1 MTDPHS
7 TDSTPH
13 GPVAAQHRHVEP
25 GSASPERHVSVVIV
39 GAGFAGLG
47 TAIRLLQEGHRDL
60 LILERADEVGG
71 TWRDNAYPGC
81 ACDVPSRLYSFSFA
95 PNPTWSRRFAPQ
107 EEIERYLKRCVDTY
121 GLTPRLRLGCEL
133 QRATWD
139 PRRLRWELETSTGPL
154 SAGLVVMAQGP
165 LSEPVVPSLPGLEG
179 FTGEVFHSARWRHD
193 LDLSAKRVGV
203 IGTGASAVQF
213 IPHLQCTSRHVT
225 VFQRTPSWIAP
236 RRDRPVPAWQR
247 RLFQLAPPVQR
258 MARGWEYMVREATL
272 PALLGNRAMAAL
284 GRREAL
290 AHLHRQVKDPELR
303 SQLTPDYALGCKRVL
318 LSDDYYPALVQPNVR
333 VVTDPIASVGP
344 DAVHTAPGDG
354 PQAPPGGAAP
364 ADAVHP
370 VDVLILGTGFRV
382 TDASYARR
390 IIGGD
395 GRSLREVWQGS
406 PQAYLGTT
414 VAGFPNLFLMAG
426 PNTGVGHTSLIY
438 MIESQINYLISALRL
453 MRRRSLGAVDV
464 RTKTQHAYNAELQN
478 RMAPTVW
485 AAGGCSGWY
494 QDRTGRVTT
503 IWPAPTWGFR
513 RRTRAI
519 DPIDYM
525 LTASRDAPD
534 RHVSGGPD
542 RVDAGEAQPGS

>member
-1 MTDPHS
+1 MTDPH
-7 TDSTPH
+7 TTNPAPH
-13 GPVAAQHRHVEP
+13 EAAD
-25 GSASPERHVSVVIV
+25 ASPGHVSVVIV

-47 TAIRLLQEGHRDL
+47 TAVRLLQEGYRDL

-107 EEIERYLKRCVDTY
+107 EEIERYLKRCVDRY

-139 PRRLRWELETSTGPL
+139 PERLRWDLDTSTGPL
-154 SAGLVVMAQGP
+154 SAGLLVMAQGP
-165 LSEPVVPSLPGLEG
+165 LSEPAIPSLPGLEG
-179 FTGEVFHSARWRHD
+179 FAGEAFHSAGWKHD

-213 IPHLQCTSRHVT
+213 IPHLQRTALQVT

-236 RRDRPVPAWQR
+236 RQDRPVPAWQR
-247 RLFQLAPPVQR
+247 RLFRLAPPVQR
-258 MARGWEYMVREATL
+258 LARGWEYMTRETTL
-272 PALLGNRAMAAL
+272 PALLGNRTMAAL

-303 SQLTPDYALGCKRVL
+303 SKLTPDYALGCKRVL
-318 LSDDYYPALVQPNVR
+318 LSDNYYPALVQPNVR

-344 DAVHTAPGDG
+344 NTVLTTPRGGA
-354 PQAPPGGAAP
+354 QASPGGAAS
-364 ADAVHP
+364 AGATHP
-370 VDVLILGTGFRV
+370 VDVLIFGTGFRV
-382 TDASYARR
+382 TDASYAQRV
-390 IIGGD
+390 IGGD
-395 GRSLREVWQGS
+395 GRSLKEVWQGS
-406 PQAYLGTT
+406 PQAHLGTT

-438 MIESQINYLISALRL
+438 MIESQINYLVSTLRL
-453 MRRRSLGAVDV
+453 MRSRGLGSVDV
-464 RTKTQHAYNAELQN
+464 RAETQHAYNAELQN

-503 IWPAPTWGFR
+503 IWPASTWQFR

-519 DPIDYM
+519 DPDEYV
-525 LTASRDAPD
+525 LTASRVAPD
-534 RHVSGGPD
+534 QYISDGSD
-542 RVDAGEAQPGS
+542 RVGVGEAQPGS

>member
-1 MTDPHS
+1 M
-7 TDSTPH
+7 
-13 GPVAAQHRHVEP
+13 
-25 GSASPERHVSVVIV
+25 
-39 GAGFAGLG
+39 
-47 TAIRLLQEGHRDL
+47 RLLQEGYRDL

-107 EEIERYLKRCVDTY
+107 EEIERYLKRCVDQY
-121 GLTPRLRLGCEL
+121 DLTPRLRLGCKL

-139 PRRLRWELETSTGPL
+139 PERLRWDLDTSTGPL
-154 SAGLVVMAQGP
+154 GAGLLVMAQGP
-165 LSEPVVPSLPGLEG
+165 LSEPAIPSLPGLEG
-179 FTGEVFHSARWRHD
+179 FTGEAFHSAGWKHD

-213 IPHLQCTSRHVT
+213 IPHLQSTAQQVT

-236 RRDRPVPAWQR
+236 RQDRPVPAWQR
-247 RLFQLAPPVQR
+247 RLFRLAPPVQR
-258 MARGWEYMVREATL
+258 LARGWEYMTREATL
-272 PALLGNRAMAAL
+272 PALLGNRTMAAL

-290 AHLHRQVKDPELR
+290 AHLHRQVKNPELR
-303 SQLTPDYALGCKRVL
+303 SKLTPDYALGCKRVL
-318 LSDDYYPALVQPNVR
+318 LSDNYYPALVQPNVH

-344 DAVHTAPGDG
+344 NTVLTTPRGGA
-354 PQAPPGGAAP
+354 QAAPGGAAS
-364 ADAVHP
+364 AVTAHP
-370 VDVLILGTGFRV
+370 VDVLIFGTGFRV
-382 TDASYARR
+382 TDASYAQRV
-390 IIGGD
+390 IGGD
-395 GRSLREVWQGS
+395 GRSLNEVWQGS
-406 PQAYLGTT
+406 PQAHLGTT

-438 MIESQINYLISALRL
+438 MIESQINYLVSTLRL
-453 MRRRSLGAVDV
+453 MRSRGLGSVDV
-464 RTKTQHAYNAELQN
+464 RAETQHAYNAELQN

-503 IWPAPTWGFR
+503 IWPASTWRFR

-519 DPIDYM
+519 DPGEYV
-525 LTASRDAPD
+525 LTAPRVAPD
-534 RHVSGGPD
+534 QYISDGSD
-542 RVDAGEAQPGS
+542 RVGVGEAQPGS

>member
-1 MTDPHS
+1 MADSHDTDPV
-7 TDSTPH
+7 PR
-13 GPVAAQHRHVEP
+13 GPVMARQRRTGP
-25 GSASPERHVSVVIV
+25 GSAAPGRHVSVVIV
-39 GAGFAGLG
+39 GAGFAGVG
-47 TAIRLLQEGHRDL
+47 TAIRLLREGHRDL

-107 EEIERYLKRCVDTY
+107 EEIERYLKRCVARY

-139 PRRLRWELETSTGPL
+139 PERLRWDLDTSTGPL
-154 SAGLVVMAQGP
+154 SAGLLVMAQGP
-165 LSEPVVPSLPGLEG
+165 LSEPAIPSLPGLED
-179 FTGEVFHSARWRHD
+179 FTGAAFHSAGWRHD
-193 LDLSAKRVGV
+193 LDLSGKRVGV

-213 IPHLQCTSRHVT
+213 IPHLQRTAQQVT
-225 VFQRTPSWIAP
+225 VFQRTPSWVAP

-247 RLFQLAPPVQR
+247 RLFRLAPSVQR
-258 MARGWEYMVREATL
+258 LARGWEYLVREATL
-272 PALLGNRAMAAL
+272 PALLGNRTMAAL

-303 SQLTPDYALGCKRVL
+303 SKLTPDYALGCKRVL
-318 LSDDYYPALVQPNVR
+318 LSDDYYPALVQPNVH
-333 VVTDPIASVGP
+333 VVTDPIASIGP
-344 DAVHTAPGDG
+344 DVVLTTPGG
-354 PQAPPGGAAP
+354 GAQAASGGAAP
-364 ADAVHP
+364 ADTAHP
-370 VDVLILGTGFRV
+370 VDVLLFGTGFRV

-390 IIGGD
+390 VIGVD
-395 GRSLREVWQGS
+395 GRSLDEIWQGS
-406 PQAYLGTT
+406 PQAHLGTT

-453 MRRRSLGAVDV
+453 MRSRSLGAVEV
-464 RTKTQHAYNAELQN
+464 HAETQQAYNVELRN

-503 IWPAPTWGFR
+503 IWPAPTWRFR
-513 RRTRAI
+513 RRTRTI
-519 DPIDYM
+519 DPEEYV
-525 LTASRDAPD
+525 LTASRDTLN
-534 RHVSGGPD
+534 RHVSGESD
-542 RVDAGEAQPGS
+542 RVGADAAQPGS